1 MPSSKAVLGSALTAT
16 LLLGPAAAEARFG
29 KSSTP
34 ASSSNRGTSRP
45 ERGVSRP
52 ESSPERRARE
62 HPASPLGQGSND
74 GRPAREHPAT
84 AIGKERDAQQDD
96 APRRRRRRARVPVS
110 AAVVGAGA
118 AASPRLNATTRT
130 ERRRDEPVPL
140 LVRLGAQSDWLKG
153 GGAMGVFMSM
163 EGRRMGLDAR
173 LTGMTLDADDG
184 SDKVDRITLLSA
196 RVTAALW
203 ASSRGRM
210 RVEAGLTSAHAP
222 GIIFV
227 GPSFGASVEA
237 CIGASPVDVEARL
250 NATPFPHRQVDAQAG
265 LALHLGTFNLR
276 GGWRA
281 LYLNDAGHVDGVEHE
296 EGFGGPYFG
305 LGLTF

>member
-16 LLLGPAAAEARFG
+16 LLLGSAPAEARFG
-29 KSSTP
+29 KRSTP
-34 ASSSNRGTSRP
+34 TSSSGGPSRP
-45 ERGVSRP
+45 ERSASRP
-52 ESSPERRARE
+52 DAPPRE
-62 HPASPLGQGSND
+62 HPASPAGQDSNA
-74 GRPAREHPAT
+74 GRTAREHPAT

-96 APRRRRRRARVPVS
+96 APRRRRRAHVPS
-110 AAVVGAGA
+110 STGIVGVGIAGA
-118 AASPRLNATTRT
+118 AASSSRLNATARA

-140 LVRLGAQSDWLKG
+140 LVRLGAQTDWLKD
-153 GGAMGVFMSM
+153 GGAMSVFMAM
-163 EGRRMGLDAR
+163 EGRRMGLDTR
-173 LTGMTLDADDG
+173 ITGMTLDADDG

-210 RVEAGLTSAHAP
+210 RVEAGLTSAHAAN
-222 GIIFV
+222 IIFV

-237 CIGASPVDVEARL
+237 CIGASPIDLEARL

>member
-1 MPSSKAVLGSALTAT
+1 V
-16 LLLGPAAAEARFG
+16 
-29 KSSTP
+29 ST
-34 ASSSNRGTSRP
+34 T
-45 ERGVSRP
+45 
-52 ESSPERRARE
+52 
-62 HPASPLGQGSND
+62 
-74 GRPAREHPAT
+74 
-84 AIGKERDAQQDD
+84 
-96 APRRRRRRARVPVS
+96 
-110 AAVVGAGA
+110 VVGVGVAGA
-118 AASPRLNATTRT
+118 ATSSRLNATARA

-140 LVRLGAQSDWLKG
+140 LVRLGAQTDWLKK
-153 GGAMGVFMSM
+153 GGAMGVFMAM
-163 EGRRMGLDAR
+163 EGRRMGLDTR
-173 LTGMTLDADDG
+173 ITGMTLDADDG

-210 RVEAGLTSAHAP
+210 RVEAGLMSAHAP
-222 GIIFV
+222 GIIFM

-237 CIGASPVDVEARL
+237 CIGASPIDLEARL

>member
-1 MPSSKAVLGSALTAT
+1 MPSSKAVLGSALTAA
-16 LLLGPAAAEARFG
+16 LLLGPAPAEARFG
-29 KSSTP
+29 KRTIPTPSSSAAPRAERDASRPDSGPRERP
-34 ASSSNRGTSRP
+34 ASSPRQ
-45 ERGVSRP
+45 
-52 ESSPERRARE
+52 ESSA
-62 HPASPLGQGSND
+62 
-74 GRPAREHPAT
+74 GRPARAHPAT
-84 AIGKERDAQQDD
+84 AIGKERDAQRDD
-96 APRRRRRRARVPVS
+96 APRRRRRRARAPVS
-110 AAVVGAGA
+110 PAFVGVGVAGA
-118 AASPRLNATTRT
+118 ATSSRLYATSRV

-140 LVRLGAQSDWLKG
+140 LVRLGAQTDWLKN
-153 GGAMGVFMSM
+153 GGAMGLFMAM
-163 EGRRMGLDAR
+163 EGRRMGLDTR
-173 LTGMTLDADDG
+173 ITGMTLDADDG

-203 ASSRGRM
+203 ASSRGRL

-237 CIGASPVDVEARL
+237 CIGASPVDLEARL

-281 LYLNDAGHVDGVEHE
+281 LYLNDAGHLDGVEHE
-296 EGFGGPYFG
+296 EGLGGPYFG

>member
-16 LLLGPAAAEARFG
+16 LLLGPAPAEARFG
-29 KSSTP
+29 KRSTP
-34 ASSSNRGTSRP
+34 PSASGTPRVERDASRP
-45 ERGVSRP
+45 DSGP
-52 ESSPERRARE
+52 RE
-62 HPASPLGQGSND
+62 HPASPAGQVRSD

-96 APRRRRRRARVPVS
+96 TPRRRRRRARVP
-110 AAVVGAGA
+110 AATAIVGVGVAGA
-118 AASPRLNATTRT
+118 ASSSRLNATARA

-140 LVRLGAQSDWLKG
+140 LVRLGAQTDWLKD
-153 GGAMGVFMSM
+153 GGAMGIFMAM
-163 EGRRMGLDAR
+163 EGRRMGLDTR
-173 LTGMTLDADDG
+173 LTGMTLDAEDG

-210 RVEAGLTSAHAP
+210 RVEAGLTSAHVP

-237 CIGASPVDVEARL
+237 CIGKSPIDLEARL

>member
-16 LLLGPAAAEARFG
+16 LLLGSAPAEARFG
-29 KSSTP
+29 KRSTP
-34 ASSSNRGTSRP
+34 TSSSGGPSRP
-45 ERGVSRP
+45 ERDASRP
-52 ESSPERRARE
+52 DASPRE
-62 HPASPLGQGSND
+62 HPASPAAQASNA
-74 GRPAREHPAT
+74 GRTSREHPAT
-84 AIGKERDAQQDD
+84 AIGRERDAQQDD
-96 APRRRRRRARVPVS
+96 APRRTRRRARGPVS
-110 AAVVGAGA
+110 TTVVGVGVAGA
-118 AASPRLNATTRT
+118 ATSSRLNATARA

-140 LVRLGAQSDWLKG
+140 LVRLGAQTDWLKK
-153 GGAMGVFMSM
+153 GGAMGVFMAM
-163 EGRRMGLDAR
+163 EGRRMGLDTR
-173 LTGMTLDADDG
+173 ITGMTLDADDG

-210 RVEAGLTSAHAP
+210 RVEAGLMSAHAP

-237 CIGASPVDVEARL
+237 CIGASPIDLEARL

>member
-16 LLLGPAAAEARFG
+16 LLLGGAPAEARFG
-29 KSSTP
+29 KRSTP
-34 ASSSNRGTSRP
+34 SSSGGTTRP
-45 ERGVSRP
+45 ERGADRP
-52 ESSPERRARE
+52 DASHERRSRE
-62 HPASPLGQGSND
+62 HPATPVGQGSND

-84 AIGKERDAQQDD
+84 AIGKERDAQDD

-110 AAVVGAGA
+110 AAVVGVGAAGA
-118 AASPRLNATTRT
+118 SASPRLNATTRT

-140 LVRLGAQSDWLKG
+140 LVRMGAQADWLTG
-153 GGAMGVFMSM
+153 GGAMGLFMAM
-163 EGRRMGLDAR
+163 EGRRMGLDTR
-173 LTGMTLDADDG
+173 ITGLTLRAEDG

-203 ASSRGRM
+203 ASARGRV

-222 GIIFV
+222 SVIFV

-237 CIGASPVDVEARL
+237 CIGASPLDVEARV

-265 LALHLGTFNLR
+265 MALHLGGFNLR